1 MATIV
6 NPKLAVSVDRL
17 HDRASISVGCD
28 VDFTDVELNAIQLLG
43 LSYHVQCQLH
53 DKDLWEVRPVAIFDD
68 WTLPRPTEM
77 SVSKHEHVVFNTDRP
92 TTDLHTHFLSNDQL
106 QAEVKLRNDET
117 GEEVVARTDFVAV
130 DLTV

>member
-6 NPKLAVSVDRL
+6 NPRLAVSADRL
-17 HDRASISVGCD
+17 HDRASISVTCD
-28 VDFTDVELNAIQLLG
+28 VDFTNVELNAIQLLG
-43 LSYHVQCQLH
+43 LSYHVQCELV
-53 DKDLWEVRPVAIFDD
+53 DKDLWTVKPVAIFDD
-68 WTLPRPTEM
+68 WTLPRTTELT
-77 SVSKHEHVVFNTDRP
+77 VSKHEHVVFNTDRP
-92 TTDLHTHFLSNDQL
+92 MTDLHTHFLSNDQL